1 MSTRSVP
8 LQSRLPQPQR
18 PTLRLIK
25 RGAAPASTA
34 ALRAVFWIFG
44 IVLASAQAW
53 ITRYQ
58 LSADS
63 VSYLDMSDAVSP
75 GFTWHRLINGV
86 WSPFYPFLLGIVRR
100 TFQVSPSNEIV
111 AGHLLNIGFFIFSF
125 VCFEFFLVGAIRE
138 LEAFATPSAKGQPSS
153 SLPKWAYLLVGYAL
167 FLWGA
172 IGGISLTRL
181 RPDMLMSGFLYLAV
195 GMLLRMHRA
204 PASWTRYLA
213 LGMIL
218 GFGYLAKAPML
229 PIGGLI
235 LIMTL
240 FAVADWR
247 PALKM
252 AAAALALML
261 LIGSFYFVPL
271 SRQCGFFTLGQSSVF
286 NYVVH
291 VDRAGPPWYLQ
302 SSGDAQGSFLHP
314 PEKIFSAPPAYAFA
328 VPSAV
333 THPLRFDPSY
343 WLAGVHPQFV
353 WKRQITAVTNNTV
366 YLTRLFRRLIAMEAA
381 IFVLAVFSRGRKQ
394 MVPAVMNAWPVWSV
408 GLAGCAMYTLVS
420 IEPRYVAAFLVLL
433 GFAMFPG
440 LASVLQASSRI
451 VAAVVL
457 ATVVILL
464 YPAMRNTCGEYVNS
478 PRTPNADSE
487 AANALA
493 GFGLKPGDGVARISP
508 WVSDFGAERIL
519 RVQIVAEVDHGH
531 AGEFWSSSSATQAE
545 LLRVFA
551 SRGAKAVIATS
562 PALSAEN
569 QSQWT
574 RLGSTQYWVWRPYS
588 Q

>member
-1 MSTRSVP
+1 MSARSIP
-8 LQSRLPQPQR
+8 LQNGFPQPQR
-18 PTLRLIK
+18 PSLQVVK
-25 RGAAPASTA
+25 RVAAPASTTL
-34 ALRAVFWIFG
+34 LRAGFWIFG
-44 IVLASAQAW
+44 VLLASAQAW

-63 VSYLDMSDAVSP
+63 VSYLDMSDALMP

-86 WSPFYPFLLGIVRR
+86 WSPLYPLLLGLVRR
-100 TFQVSPSNEIV
+100 TFQVSASNEIA

-138 LEAFATPSAKGQPSS
+138 LATFAPPSTKGQPPS
-153 SLPKWAYLLVGYAL
+153 SLPRWAYLSVGYAL

-213 LGMIL
+213 LGVIL

-229 PIGGLI
+229 PIGVLI
-235 LIMTL
+235 LMMTL
-240 FAVADWR
+240 FAVTDLR
-247 PALKM
+247 LALKM
-252 AAAALALML
+252 AGATLALMF

-271 SRQCGFFTLGQSSVF
+271 SRECGFFTLGQSSVF

-302 SSGDAQGSFLHP
+302 SSGDARGSFLHP

-343 WLAGVHPQFV
+343 WIAGVHPQFV
-353 WKRQITAVTNNTV
+353 WKRQITAVTNNAV
-366 YLTRLFRRLIAMEAA
+366 YLTRLFRRLIAMGAA
-381 IFVLAVFSRGRKQ
+381 IFALALFSRGRKQ
-394 MVPAVMNAWPVWSV
+394 MVRAVMNTWPVWSI

-440 LASVLQASSRI
+440 LASVRQTSSRI
-451 VAAVVL
+451 VALVVL
-457 ATVVILL
+457 AAVVILL
-464 YPAMRNTCGEYVNS
+464 YPAVRNTSSEYANS
-478 PRTPNADSE
+478 RMPNADSE
-487 AANALA
+487 AASTLA

-508 WVSDFGAERIL
+508 WVSDFGVERIL
-519 RVQIVAEVDHGH
+519 RVQIVAEVDHVH

-562 PALSAEN
+562 PALTANNESE
-569 QSQWT
+569 WT
-574 RLGSTQYWVWRPYS
+574 RLGSTQYWIWRPHS
-588 Q
+588 